1 MYKLRWKKKKAFTL
15 VETIIV
21 CSVFAI
27 MVVWIILWINKA
39 FASMNNTRVKVRST
53 NFAREWVEMVYNIRD
68 TNRRKCSWEKDKT
81 WLYIGSGRDT
91 ACKYDS
97 EKLFKPWIYILKEWK
112 TDPDNNYYVY
122 AEPLTFDTTLSDSF
136 YKIDWFFD
144 EESIITTRREKSK
157 ISFTWTYSFYSGW
170 ETAIWNIEDLL
181 KWSWTEFYRIL
192 RVYWIYK
199 KDTPNPKED
208 LSDLLWWSP
217 AEMRFCVKIF
227 YSNNWWKHDTELC
240 SIMTNFME

>member
-1 MYKLRWKKKKAFTL
+1 
-15 VETIIV
+15 
-21 CSVFAI
+21 
-27 MVVWIILWINKA
+27 
-39 FASMNNTRVKVRST
+39 MNNTRVKVRST

-81 WLYIGSGRDT
+81 RLYVGLGRET
-91 ACKYDS
+91 ACYDDITTDF
-97 EKLFKPWIYILKEWK
+97 LFKPWIYILKEWK
-112 TDPDNNYYVY
+112 TSDNNYYVY
-122 AEPLTFDTTLSDSF
+122 AEFLTGGDSVDLDHF
-136 YKIDWFFD
+136 YSIEWFFN
-144 EESIITTRREKSK
+144 EESIDEREKSK

-199 KDTPNPKED
+199 KNTED
-208 LSDLLWWSP
+208 PDVAASYSELYWWSP

>member
-1 MYKLRWKKKKAFTL
+1 MYKLIWKKKAFTL

-81 WLYIGSGRDT
+81 RLYIGSGGAVCDYGIT
-91 ACKYDS
+91 D
-97 EKLFKPWIYILKEWK
+97 LFQKWIYILKEWK
-112 TDPDNNYYVY
+112 TSDPDNNYYVY
-122 AEPLTFDTTLSDSF
+122 AERLTPDPTPLDSF

-144 EESIITTRREKSK
+144 EDSTIRREKSK

-199 KDTPNPKED
+199 KNTSNPNAPASE
-208 LSDLLWWSP
+208 SELLWWIP

-227 YSNNWWKHDTELC
+227 YSNNWWKHETELC